1 MSYPCLLFTNISID
15 DPSIARFKYEMGWVV
30 VSGVL
35 FNVGVNMLVM
45 IVLNVKMV
53 RQALSRRCSQKKKED
68 EQLKEGIIVKHP
80 LMEQIKKVHGISEF
94 EENKIDKLAVKEE
107 NTKIEELKFRI
118 KLVEMSQE

>member
-30 VSGVL
+30 VGGVL
-35 FNVGVNMLVM
+35 FNVGVNMLIM

-68 EQLKEGIIVKHP
+68 
-80 LMEQIKKVHGISEF
+80 
-94 EENKIDKLAVKEE
+94 
-107 NTKIEELKFRI
+107 
-118 KLVEMSQE
+118 